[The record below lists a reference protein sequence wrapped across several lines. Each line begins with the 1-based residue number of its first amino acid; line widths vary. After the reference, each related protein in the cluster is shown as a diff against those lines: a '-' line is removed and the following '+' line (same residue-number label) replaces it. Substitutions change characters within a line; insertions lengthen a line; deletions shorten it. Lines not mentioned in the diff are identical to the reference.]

1 MSSASSNKAHT
12 RGRLVSD
19 DRRIHSQR
27 ATRIVPSV
35 RHRLRLLRRIIK
47 QRNLKPQQ
55 TPSNKRTDIRVSKE
69 ACAAFTPPESTFRW
83 YCMISLAAALSL
95 VLCHG
100 GLGSSDVLL
109 REKAKVNG
117 KITFR
122 LKIEAQLNVLNL
134 RRDNSVI
141 LPRRQGSSRTNR
153 DLGNDDND
161 REIVSPFC
169 PHPATV

>member
-1 MSSASSNKAHT
+1 
-12 RGRLVSD
+12 
-19 DRRIHSQR
+19 
-27 ATRIVPSV
+27 
-35 RHRLRLLRRIIK
+35 
-47 QRNLKPQQ
+47 
-55 TPSNKRTDIRVSKE
+55 
-69 ACAAFTPPESTFRW
+69 
-83 YCMISLAAALSL
+83 MISLAAALSL

-141 LPRRQGSSRTNR
+141 LPRRQGSSRTNTEIWVMTIMTEKSFPLFAPTQQQCNGDQQIGR
-153 DLGNDDND
+153 ALGGTFISWCYDDETVSCNNKLKD
-161 REIVSPFC
+161 VCGSTGSTGSIFKQLIAFAVGTLHVLHVKAPSRGLYWSVMEILP
-169 PHPATV
+169 